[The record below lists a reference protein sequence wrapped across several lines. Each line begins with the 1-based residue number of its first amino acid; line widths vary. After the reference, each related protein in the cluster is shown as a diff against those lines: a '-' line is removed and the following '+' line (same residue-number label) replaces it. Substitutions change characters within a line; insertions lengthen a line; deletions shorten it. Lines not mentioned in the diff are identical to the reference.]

1 MIVCITLIVLLL
13 VKFGY
18 WKVANNV
25 LFLKGTNVGFNPE
38 FKKYLWLFETS
49 LKLWNTG
56 PKMVVFTGGME
67 KREF

>member
-1 MIVCITLIVLLL
+1 MIVCINLIVLPL

-25 LFLKGTNVGFNPE
+25 VFMKGTNVGCNPE

-56 PKMVVFTGGME
+56 PKMIVFTG
-67 KREF
+67 